1 MEMEIEIDNCFNL
14 ESVYLNEIIEKFNLS
29 LKKFI
34 STLSPSINNAEIIE
48 NFKKIE
54 IERQYMLKVSRLV
67 YQKLHDDKMKNN

>member
-34 STLSPSINNAEIIE
+34 STLSLSINNAEIIE

-67 YQKLHDDKMKNN
+67 YQKLHDYKMKNN

>member
-34 STLSPSINNAEIIE
+34 STLSLSINNAEIIE